1 METRP
6 HSSARAFIKRH
17 AVVIFYVLIFAVVFG
32 PALILGGPGVF
43 FETRNFVSPGA
54 KLATSA
60 DMGPFLIVAMLS
72 GPPTYALVAILV
84 VGLTSGKAG
93 LRDLRMRMF
102 HWRVD
107 IRWYAVALLTAP
119 VLWIGIQGALSLTSG
134 VYVPGI
140 IAADDKAGL
149 LVTGLAAGLVAAF
162 FEEIAWTGFAAHELL
177 KRHGVL
183 ATGLVVGGL
192 WCLLHL
198 PFYGPAS
205 SGDLPRA
212 LTLPVNLFAYLLP
225 YRMLMVWVY
234 RHSHS
239 VLIAILM
246 HLPLPALSFTL
257 GSAAMAGAP
266 DTIFSVVFGATLWGV
281 VALAFWA
288 DHRKK
293 AFGPRIVLGNGRL

>member
-6 HSSARAFIKRH
+6 RSSARAFIRRH

-43 FETRNFVSPGA
+43 FETSNFVIPGA
-54 KLATSA
+54 ELATSA

-72 GPPTYALVAILV
+72 GPPTYALITILV
-84 VGLTSGKAG
+84 IGLTSGKAG
-93 LRDLRMRMF
+93 LRDLRARIF
-102 HWRVD
+102 RWRVG
-107 IRWYAVALLTAP
+107 IHWYAVALLTAP
-119 VLWIGIQGALSLTSG
+119 VLWIGVQGALSLTSG

-140 IAADDKAGL
+140 ITADDKAGL
-149 LVTGLAAGLVAAF
+149 LVTALAAGLVAAF

-183 ATGLVVGGL
+183 ATGLIVGGL

-205 SGDLPRA
+205 SGDLPRE

-234 RHSHS
+234 RHNQS
-239 VLIAILM
+239 VLIAMLM
-246 HLPLPALSFTL
+246 HLPLPALSFAL

-266 DTIFSVVFGATLWGV
+266 DMIFSLIFGTALWGV
-281 VALAFWA
+281 VALAFGT
-288 DHRKK
+288 DRRNK
-293 AFGPRIVLGNGRL
+293 AFAPGIVLGNDRL